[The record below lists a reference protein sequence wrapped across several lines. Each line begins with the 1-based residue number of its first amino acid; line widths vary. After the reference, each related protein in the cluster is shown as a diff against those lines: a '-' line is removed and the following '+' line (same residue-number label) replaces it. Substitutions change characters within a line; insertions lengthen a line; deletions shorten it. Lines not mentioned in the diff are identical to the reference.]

1 MAEGRYPADAGQMA
15 DTRVDDLRIEAHP
28 RREDLE
34 ELHER
39 LYRFNVASLGGT
51 EGDELAIFVRD
62 ADGSLL
68 GGIAGFTWL
77 GWMQVNVLW
86 VREDQR
92 GRGLGSR
99 LLAAA
104 EAEGRARGAH
114 TCLLETHTFQA
125 PDFYP
130 KYGYEVYATIE
141 AYPPGHSKLLFRKR
155 LSAEDA

>member
-1 MAEGRYPADAGQMA
+1 MA
-15 DTRVDDLRIEAHP
+15 DELAGDLRVVSDP
-28 RREDLE
+28 SREDLE
-34 ELHER
+34 ELHEH
-39 LYRFNVASLGGT
+39 LYRFNVDSLGGT

-62 ADGSLL
+62 ADGALRA
-68 GGIAGFTWL
+68 GIAGFTWL

-92 GRGLGSR
+92 GLGLGST

-130 KYGYEVYATIE
+130 KYGYQVYATIE
-141 AYPPGHSKLLFRKR
+141 GYPPGHSKLLFRKR
-155 LSAEDA
+155 LLPEAD

>member
-1 MAEGRYPADAGQMA
+1 MAEELADGLA
-15 DTRVDDLRIEAHP
+15 DGLRVVSNP
-28 RREDLE
+28 TREDLE
-34 ELHER
+34 ELHEH

-62 ADGSLL
+62 SDGALL

-86 VREDQR
+86 VREDRR
-92 GRGLGSR
+92 GHGLGRR

-104 EAEGRARGAH
+104 EVEGRARGAH

-125 PDFYP
+125 PGFYP
-130 KYGYEVYATIE
+130 KYGYEVSATIDG
-141 AYPPGHSKLLFRKR
+141 YPPGHSKLLFRKR
-155 LSAEDA
+155 LSADHVQTG

>member
-1 MAEGRYPADAGQMA
+1 MA
-15 DTRVDDLRIEAHP
+15 DDVAGDLRVVSSP
-28 RREDLE
+28 SREDLE
-34 ELHER
+34 ELHEH

-62 ADGSLL
+62 SDGALL

-86 VREDQR
+86 VREDRR
-92 GRGLGSR
+92 GRGLGRR

-104 EAEGRARGAH
+104 EVEGKRRGAH
-114 TCLLETHTFQA
+114 TVLLETHTFQA

-130 KYGYEVYATIE
+130 KYGYVVYATIE
-141 AYPPGHSKLLFRKR
+141 GYPPGHSKLLFRKD
-155 LSAEDA
+155 LSAGDDRTG

>member
-1 MAEGRYPADAGQMA
+1 MAEEMA
-15 DTRVDDLRIEAHP
+15 DDLHVVANPSRA
-28 RREDLE
+28 DLE
-34 ELHER
+34 ELHEH

-62 ADGSLL
+62 ADGALL
-68 GGIAGFTWL
+68 GGIAGYTWL
-77 GWMQVNVLW
+77 GWMQISVLW
-86 VREDQR
+86 VREDRR
-92 GRGLGSR
+92 GNGLGRR

-130 KYGYEVYATIE
+130 KYGYAVYATIE
-141 AYPPGHSKLLFRKR
+141 GYPPGHSKLLFRKH
-155 LSAEDA
+155 LLAEDA